1 MDSSKPERQN
11 PYPSFQAGWKDV
23 MGLCARYW
31 VREPKL
37 LTGLLILT
45 LVLVAA
51 KVVMPIAAGMLVDRA
66 VLAANDQGSFAAARQ
81 ALYIFAA
88 ASILHG
94 IIEHVKH
101 LLWIRMASQNMSQLL
116 QDTFKKV
123 QRFSSDWHANT
134 FAGATVR
141 KVTRGKWAYD
151 AISDIIWI
159 QFLPLILMVSIL
171 TIVLGQKFP
180 MVGVLFMATIIAYVA
195 VSAVL
200 AVRYLRPAN
209 LKAAAADSAIGANIA
224 DAITNNATVKAFGAE
239 QREELR
245 FKSTGDDWAA
255 KALHSWTR
263 GGRLALIQQIM
274 WALLQLA
281 TIGVVIGLAAQGRAT
296 AGDIAFL
303 LTANFQIGGHLR
315 QVGNHIRQLQR
326 ASSEMADVVDF
337 HWRPQQIADAEAASS
352 FAANKG
358 EVVFDHVTFSYSG
371 ASTPLYRN
379 FDLTIAPSERIGLVG
394 PSGSGKSTFV
404 KLIQRLYDVD
414 SGEIRID
421 GQNIKSVGQSSLRAS
436 VALVPQDPLL
446 FHRSLAENIAYGR
459 PDATKEEIFEAAR
472 RARALEFIERLP
484 HGFDTLVGER
494 GIKLSGGER
503 QRVAIARAFV
513 ADAPIVIFD
522 EATSSLDT
530 ITERMIQ
537 DAMDELMDGRTT
549 IIIAHRLSTVRD
561 VDRILVFD
569 HGKIV
574 EQGTHQDLMA
584 LGRGRYRRLYEMQD
598 VAA

>member
-1 MDSSKPERQN
+1 MTTKRQD
-11 PYPSFQAGWKDV
+11 PYPAFEASWRDI
-23 MGLCARYW
+23 MGLCAQYW
-31 VREPKL
+31 FRKPALFGCFLV
-37 LTGLLILT
+37 LT
-45 LVLVAA
+45 LVFVAA
-51 KVVMPIAAGMLVDRA
+51 KVAMPIAAGMLVDRA
-66 VLAANDQGSFAAARQ
+66 VLAANDQGTFAAARQ
-81 ALYIFAA
+81 ALYIFAG

-94 IIEHVKH
+94 VIEHANH
-101 LLWIRMASQNMSQLL
+101 LIWIRIASQNMSQLL

-151 AISDIIWI
+151 AISDIIWM
-159 QFLPLILMVSIL
+159 QFLPLFLMVASL
-171 TIVLGQKFP
+171 TFVLGQKFP
-180 MVGVLFMATIIAYVA
+180 TVGFLFLATVIAYIAISV
-195 VSAVL
+195 VL
-200 AVRYLRPAN
+200 AIRYLRPAN
-209 LKAAAADSAIGANIA
+209 IKAAAADSAIGANIA

-239 QREELR
+239 LREEQR
-245 FKSTGDDWAA
+245 FKRTGDDWAA

-263 GGRLALIQQIM
+263 GGRLAFMQQTM

-281 TIGVVIGLAAQGRAT
+281 TIGVVISLAAQGRAT

-326 ASSEMADVVDF
+326 ASSEFADVVDF
-337 HWRPQQIADAEAASS
+337 HWRPEQIADQAAAPSIATGS
-352 FAANKG
+352 G
-358 EVVFDHVTFSYSG
+358 EVVFDNVTFGYAS

-379 FDLTIAPSERIGLVG
+379 FSLTIRSSERIGLVG

-414 SGEIRID
+414 SGEIKID
-421 GQNIKSVGQSSLRAS
+421 GQDIKSVNQSSLRAS

-446 FHRSLAENIAYGR
+446 FHRTLTENIAYGR
-459 PDATKEEIFEAAR
+459 PDATHEEIVEAAR

-484 HGFDTLVGER
+484 LGFDTLVGER

-513 ADAPIVIFD
+513 ADAPVVIFD

-537 DAMDELMDGRTT
+537 DAMNELMEGRTT

-569 HGKIV
+569 QGRIV
-574 EQGTHQDLMA
+574 EQGSHQDLMA
-584 LGRGRYRRLYEMQD
+584 LGQGRYRRLYEMQD